1 MAWAITAA
9 VVMGGLTAN
18 SIQQQNKALTQQQQA
33 LVDAANLNMKMEQQ
47 KEADRI
53 AQTGMELTQ
62 EERVKFAEQG
72 SMRAAAAESG
82 VAGVSPLRN
91 LTNIYVQHSLTK
103 GSIITNQEMDLYT
116 SSMGNINTY
125 AQTQSGIN
133 QAQSQKTTGFEAL
146 AQIGMSA
153 AGGYMAAG
161 GTFGGGAAAGNTA
174 GLKAGAST
182 GAAAWSPT
190 FNSAYNSAY
199 ASASAGFGS
208 KELGYAFLSSSQKR
222 K

>member
-146 AQIGMSA
+146 AQISMSA

-161 GTFGGGAAAGNTA
+161 GTFGDTGTFTNASN
-174 GLKAGAST
+174 GASVKVAHSQS
-182 GAAAWSPT
+182 AAMMQNMT
-190 FNSAYNSAY
+190 
-199 ASASAGFGS
+199 SAGYTYSGIPSFGS